1 MDIIEN
7 NNEGTSQI
15 IKDVNVDNFMQD
27 VIEASNEKPI
37 VVDFWAPWCEPCK
50 QLTPLLEAAV
60 LENKDKLILAKID
73 IEKNQEIAAQLKIQS
88 IPTVYAFFEGKV
100 VDGFQGIQSKSEI
113 LKFIQK
119 LINLVGPGED
129 IEALQNLIK
138 SGLEKREW
146 NEVMEYAQNILTI
159 DQENKIAFGALMRS
173 MIGLNQFED
182 VREMNEALS
191 TTIRE
196 SKPVID
202 AYSLLEIS
210 EKAFEATKNIQ
221 TFQAKLNE
229 NPNNLDV
236 MLEMAV
242 ALYGKGSISESFD
255 LLLRSIE
262 KDSQWSE
269 QAARKQ
275 LLEFFNTTGFEAE
288 ETILARRKLASLL
301 FS

>member
-113 LKFIQK
+113 QKFIQK
-119 LINLVGPGED
+119 LISLVGPGED
-129 IEALQNLIK
+129 IEVLQNLIK

-191 TTIRE
+191 PTIRE

-202 AYSLLEIS
+202 AYSLLETS
-210 EKAFEATKNIQ
+210 EKAFEATKDIQ
-221 TFQAKLNE
+221 IFQTKLNE
-229 NPNNLDV
+229 NPNDLDV

>member
-7 NNEGTSQI
+7 NNEGTSQF
-15 IKDVNVDNFMQD
+15 IKDVNVDSFMQE
-27 VIEASNEKPI
+27 VIEASKEKPI

-73 IEKNQEIAAQLKIQS
+73 IDKNQEIASQLKIQS

-100 VDGFQGIQSKSEI
+100 VDGFQGAQSKSEI

-119 LINLVGPGED
+119 LTSLVGPGED
-129 IEALQNLIK
+129 VEALQDLIK
-138 SGLEKREW
+138 LALEKREW
-146 NEVMEYAQNILTI
+146 NEVMECAQNILTI

-191 TTIRE
+191 PTIRE
-196 SKPVID
+196 SKPVME
-202 AYSLLEIS
+202 AYSLLETS
-210 EKAFEATKNIQ
+210 EKVFEATKNIQ
-221 TFQAKLNE
+221 IFQTKLDK
-229 NPNNLDV
+229 NPNDLDV

-242 ALYGKGSISESFD
+242 ALYGRGSISESFD

-262 KDSQWSE
+262 KDSQWSD

-275 LLEFFNTTGFEAE
+275 LLELFNTTGFEAE

>member
-50 QLTPLLEAAV
+50 QLTPLLEATI

-113 LKFIQK
+113 QKFIQK
-119 LINLVGPGED
+119 LISLVGPGED
-129 IEALQNLIK
+129 IEALQDLIK

-191 TTIRE
+191 PTIRE

-202 AYSLLEIS
+202 AYSLLETS

-221 TFQAKLNE
+221 IFQTKLNE
-229 NPNNLDV
+229 NPNDLDV
-236 MLEMAV
+236 MLEMAL

-275 LLEFFNTTGFEAE
+275 LLDFFNTTGFEAE

>member
-100 VDGFQGIQSKSEI
+100 VDGFQGIQSKSEL

-191 TTIRE
+191 TTIKE

-221 TFQAKLNE
+221 IFQTKLNE
-229 NPNNLDV
+229 NPNDLDV

>member
-182 VREMNEALS
+182 VREMNQALS
-191 TTIRE
+191 PTIKE

-221 TFQAKLNE
+221 IFQAKLNE
-229 NPNNLDV
+229 NPNDLDV

-242 ALYGKGSISESFD
+242 ALYGKGLISESFD

>member
-7 NNEGTSQI
+7 NNEGTLQI

-113 LKFIQK
+113 QKFIQK
-119 LINLVGPGED
+119 LISLVGPGED
-129 IEALQNLIK
+129 IEALQDLIK

-191 TTIRE
+191 PTIRE

-202 AYSLLEIS
+202 AYSLLETS
-210 EKAFEATKNIQ
+210 EKAFEATKDIQ
-221 TFQAKLNE
+221 IFQTKLNE
-229 NPNNLDV
+229 NPNDLDV

>member
-7 NNEGTSQI
+7 NNVGTSQI

-27 VIEASNEKPI
+27 VIEASKQKPI

-73 IEKNQEIAAQLKIQS
+73 IDKNQEIAAQLKIQS

-100 VDGFQGIQSKSEI
+100 VDGFQGAQSKSEI

-119 LINLVGPGED
+119 LTNLVGPGED
-129 IEALQNLIK
+129 VEALQDLIK
-138 SGLEKREW
+138 SALEKREW
-146 NEVMEYAQNILTI
+146 NEAMEYAQNILTI
-159 DQENKIAFGALMRS
+159 DEENKIAFGALMRS

-191 TTIRE
+191 PTIKE
-196 SKPVID
+196 SKPVIE
-202 AYSLLEIS
+202 AYSLLETS
-210 EKAFEATKNIQ
+210 EKAFKATKNIQ
-221 TFQAKLNE
+221 SFQTKLNE
-229 NPNNLDV
+229 NPNDLDV

>member
-191 TTIRE
+191 TTIKE

>member
-1 MDIIEN
+1 MDIIEKN
-7 NNEGTSQI
+7 NAGTSQI
-15 IKDVNVDNFMQD
+15 IRDVNVDNFMQD
-27 VIEASNEKPI
+27 VIEASKEKPI

-73 IEKNQEIAAQLKIQS
+73 IDENQEIAAQLKIQS

-100 VDGFQGIQSKSEI
+100 VDGFQGAQSKSEI
-113 LKFIQK
+113 LKFIKK
-119 LINLVGPGED
+119 LTNLVGPGED
-129 IEALQNLIK
+129 VEALQDLIK
-138 SGLEKREW
+138 SALEKREW
-146 NEVMEYAQNILTI
+146 NEVMEYAQNTLTI
-159 DQENKIAFGALMRS
+159 DQENKIAFGALIRS

-182 VREMNEALS
+182 VREMYEALS
-191 TTIRE
+191 PTIRE
-196 SKPVID
+196 SKHVIA
-202 AYSLLEIS
+202 AYSLLETS

-221 TFQAKLNE
+221 SFQTKLNK
-229 NPNNLDV
+229 NPDDLDV
-236 MLEMAV
+236 MLELAV

-262 KDSQWSE
+262 KDSQWND

>member
-7 NNEGTSQI
+7 NNEGASQI
-15 IKDVNVDNFMQD
+15 IKDVDVDNFMQD

-113 LKFIQK
+113 QKFIQK
-119 LINLVGPGED
+119 LISLVGPGED
-129 IEALQNLIK
+129 IEALQDLIK

-191 TTIRE
+191 PTIKE

-202 AYSLLEIS
+202 AYSLLETS

-221 TFQAKLNE
+221 IFQTKLNE
-229 NPNNLDV
+229 NPNDLDV

>member
-7 NNEGTSQI
+7 NNEVTSQI

-50 QLTPLLEAAV
+50 QLTPLLEAVV

-113 LKFIQK
+113 QKFIQK
-119 LINLVGPGED
+119 LISLVGPGED
-129 IEALQNLIK
+129 IEALQDLIK

-191 TTIRE
+191 PTIRE

-202 AYSLLEIS
+202 AYSLLETS
-210 EKAFEATKNIQ
+210 EKAFEATKNIHIFQ
-221 TFQAKLNE
+221 TKLNE
-229 NPNNLDV
+229 NPNDLDV

-255 LLLRSIE
+255 LLLRSID

>member
-7 NNEGTSQI
+7 NNEGASQI

-50 QLTPLLEAAV
+50 QLTPLLEAAI

-113 LKFIQK
+113 QKFIQK
-119 LINLVGPGED
+119 LISLVGPGED
-129 IEALQNLIK
+129 IEALQDLVK

-182 VREMNEALS
+182 VREMNQALS
-191 TTIRE
+191 PTIKE

-202 AYSLLEIS
+202 AYSLLETS

-221 TFQAKLNE
+221 IFQTKLNE
-229 NPNNLDV
+229 NPNDLDV

>member
-113 LKFIQK
+113 QKFIQK
-119 LINLVGPGED
+119 LISLVGPGED
-129 IEALQNLIK
+129 IEALQDLIK

-191 TTIRE
+191 TTIKE

-221 TFQAKLNE
+221 TFQVKLNE
-229 NPNNLDV
+229 NPNDLDV

>member
-113 LKFIQK
+113 QKFIQK
-119 LINLVGPGED
+119 LISLVGPGED
-129 IEALQNLIK
+129 IEALQDLVK

-191 TTIRE
+191 PTIRE

-202 AYSLLEIS
+202 AYSLLETS
-210 EKAFEATKNIQ
+210 EKAFEATKDIQ
-221 TFQAKLNE
+221 IFQTKLNE
-229 NPNNLDV
+229 NPNDLDV

>member
-113 LKFIQK
+113 QKFIQK
-119 LINLVGPGED
+119 LISLVGPGED
-129 IEALQNLIK
+129 IEALQDLIK

-191 TTIRE
+191 PTIKE

-202 AYSLLEIS
+202 AYSLLETS

-221 TFQAKLNE
+221 IFQTKLNE
-229 NPNNLDV
+229 NPNDLDV

>member
-73 IEKNQEIAAQLKIQS
+73 IEKNQEIAAQLKIQAL
-88 IPTVYAFFEGKV
+88 PPLYAFFEGKV

-113 LKFIQK
+113 QKFIQK
-119 LINLVGPGED
+119 LISLVGPGED
-129 IEALQNLIK
+129 IEALQDLIK

-191 TTIRE
+191 PTIRE

-202 AYSLLEIS
+202 AYSLLETS
-210 EKAFEATKNIQ
+210 EKAFEATKDIQ
-221 TFQAKLNE
+221 IFQTKLNE
-229 NPNNLDV
+229 NPNDLDV

-262 KDSQWSE
+262 KDSQWRE

-288 ETILARRKLASLL
+288 ETILARR
-301 FS
+301 

>member
-7 NNEGTSQI
+7 NNEITSQI
-15 IKDVNVDNFMQD
+15 IKDVNADNFMQD
-27 VIEASNEKPI
+27 VIEASKEKPI

-50 QLTPLLEAAV
+50 QLTPLLEEAV

-73 IEKNQEIAAQLKIQS
+73 IDKNQEIAAQLKIQS

-100 VDGFQGIQSKSEI
+100 VDGFQGAKSKSEI
-113 LKFIQK
+113 SKFIQK
-119 LINLVGPGED
+119 LTSLVGPGED
-129 IEALQNLIK
+129 IEALQDLIILA
-138 SGLEKREW
+138 LEKREW
-146 NEVMEYAQNILTI
+146 NEVVEYAQNILTI
-159 DQENKIAFGALMRS
+159 DNENNIAFGALMRS

-182 VREMNEALS
+182 VREMNESLS
-191 TTIRE
+191 QTIKE

-202 AYSLLEIS
+202 AYSLLETS

-221 TFQAKLNE
+221 IFQTRLKE
-229 NPNNLDV
+229 NPNDLDV

-255 LLLRSIE
+255 LLLKSIE

-275 LLEFFNTTGFEAE
+275 LLKFFNTTGFAAS

>member
-7 NNEGTSQI
+7 NHEGTSQI

-113 LKFIQK
+113 QKFIQK
-119 LINLVGPGED
+119 LISLVGPGED
-129 IEALQNLIK
+129 IEALQDLIK

-191 TTIRE
+191 PTIRE

-202 AYSLLEIS
+202 AYSLLETS
-210 EKAFEATKNIQ
+210 EKAFEATKDIQ
-221 TFQAKLNE
+221 IFQTKLNE
-229 NPNNLDV
+229 NPNDLDV

>member
-7 NNEGTSQI
+7 NNEGASQI

-50 QLTPLLEAAV
+50 QLTPLLEAAI

-113 LKFIQK
+113 QKFIQK
-119 LINLVGPGED
+119 LISLVGPGED
-129 IEALQNLIK
+129 IEALQDLIK

-191 TTIRE
+191 PTIRE

-202 AYSLLEIS
+202 AYSLLETS

-221 TFQAKLNE
+221 IFQTKLNE
-229 NPNNLDV
+229 NPNDLDV

>member
-27 VIEASNEKPI
+27 VIEASKEKPI

-113 LKFIQK
+113 QKFIQK
-119 LINLVGPGED
+119 LISLVGPGED
-129 IEALQNLIK
+129 IEALQDLIK

-191 TTIRE
+191 TTIKE

-236 MLEMAV
+236 MLEMAI

>member
-113 LKFIQK
+113 QKFIQK
-119 LINLVGPGED
+119 LISLVGPGED
-129 IEALQNLIK
+129 IEALQDLIK

-191 TTIRE
+191 PTIRE

-202 AYSLLEIS
+202 AYSLLETS
-210 EKAFEATKNIQ
+210 EKAFEATKDIQ
-221 TFQAKLNE
+221 IFQTKLNE
-229 NPNNLDV
+229 NPNDLDV

>member
-7 NNEGTSQI
+7 NNEGASQI

-50 QLTPLLEAAV
+50 QLTPLLEAAI

-113 LKFIQK
+113 QKFIQK
-119 LINLVGPGED
+119 LISLVGPGED
-129 IEALQNLIK
+129 IEALQDLIK

-191 TTIRE
+191 PTIKE

-202 AYSLLEIS
+202 AYSLLETS

-221 TFQAKLNE
+221 IFQTKLNE
-229 NPNNLDV
+229 NPNDLDV

>member
-113 LKFIQK
+113 QKFIQK
-119 LINLVGPGED
+119 LISLVGPGED
-129 IEALQNLIK
+129 IEALQDLIK

-191 TTIRE
+191 PTIRE

-202 AYSLLEIS
+202 AYSLLETS

-221 TFQAKLNE
+221 IFQTKLNE
-229 NPNNLDV
+229 NPNDLDV

>member
-50 QLTPLLEAAV
+50 QLTPLLEATI

-113 LKFIQK
+113 QKFIQK
-119 LINLVGPGED
+119 LISLVGPGED
-129 IEALQNLIK
+129 IEALQDLIK

-191 TTIRE
+191 PTIRE

-202 AYSLLEIS
+202 AYSLLETS

-221 TFQAKLNE
+221 IFQTKLNE
-229 NPNNLDV
+229 NPNDLDV

-275 LLEFFNTTGFEAE
+275 LLDFFNTTGFEAE

>member
-191 TTIRE
+191 TTIKE

-262 KDSQWSE
+262 KDSQWRE

-275 LLEFFNTTGFEAE
+275 LIEFFNTTGFEAE

>member
-191 TTIRE
+191 PTIRE

-202 AYSLLEIS
+202 AYSLLETS

-221 TFQAKLNE
+221 IFQTKLNE
-229 NPNNLDV
+229 NPNDLDV

>member
-129 IEALQNLIK
+129 IEVLQNLIK

-191 TTIRE
+191 TTISE

-202 AYSLLEIS
+202 AYSLLETS

-221 TFQAKLNE
+221 IFQTKLNE
-229 NPNNLDV
+229 NPNDLDV

-255 LLLRSIE
+255 LLLRSID

>member
-50 QLTPLLEAAV
+50 QLTPLLEAAI

-113 LKFIQK
+113 QKFIQK
-119 LINLVGPGED
+119 LISLVGPGED
-129 IEALQNLIK
+129 IEAFQDLIK

-191 TTIRE
+191 PTIKE

-202 AYSLLEIS
+202 AYSLLETS

-221 TFQAKLNE
+221 IFQTKLNE
-229 NPNNLDV
+229 NPNDLDV

-262 KDSQWSE
+262 KDSQWSD

>member
-50 QLTPLLEAAV
+50 QLTPLLEAAI

-113 LKFIQK
+113 QKFIQK
-119 LINLVGPGED
+119 LISLVGPGED
-129 IEALQNLIK
+129 IEALQDLIK

-191 TTIRE
+191 PTIRE

-202 AYSLLEIS
+202 AYSLLETS

-221 TFQAKLNE
+221 IFQTKLNE
-229 NPNNLDV
+229 NPNDLDV
-236 MLEMAV
+236 MLEMAL

-275 LLEFFNTTGFEAE
+275 LLDFFNTTGFEAE

>member
-50 QLTPLLEAAV
+50 QLTPLLEAAI

-129 IEALQNLIK
+129 IEALQDLIK

-191 TTIRE
+191 PTIKE

-202 AYSLLEIS
+202 AYSLLETS

-221 TFQAKLNE
+221 IFQIKLNE
-229 NPNNLDV
+229 NPNDLDV

-275 LLEFFNTTGFEAE
+275 LLEFFNTTGFDAE

>member
-113 LKFIQK
+113 QKFIQK
-119 LINLVGPGED
+119 LISLVGPGED
-129 IEALQNLIK
+129 IEALQDLIK

-191 TTIRE
+191 PTIRE

-202 AYSLLEIS
+202 AYSLLETS

-221 TFQAKLNE
+221 IFQTKLNE
-229 NPNNLDV
+229 NPNDLDV

-262 KDSQWSE
+262 KDSQWRE

>member
-1 MDIIEN
+1 
-7 NNEGTSQI
+7 
-15 IKDVNVDNFMQD
+15 MQD

-113 LKFIQK
+113 QKFIQK
-119 LINLVGPGED
+119 LISLVGPGED
-129 IEALQNLIK
+129 IEALQDLVK

-191 TTIRE
+191 PTIRE

-202 AYSLLEIS
+202 AYSLLETS
-210 EKAFEATKNIQ
+210 EKAFEATKDIQ
-221 TFQAKLNE
+221 IFQTKLNE
-229 NPNNLDV
+229 NPNDLDV

-262 KDSQWSE
+262 KDSQWRE

>member
-113 LKFIQK
+113 QKFIQK
-119 LINLVGPGED
+119 LISLVGPGED
-129 IEALQNLIK
+129 IEALQDLIK

-191 TTIRE
+191 TTIKE

-229 NPNNLDV
+229 NPNDLDV

>member
-60 LENKDKLILAKID
+60 LENKDKLTLAKID

-113 LKFIQK
+113 QKFIQK
-119 LINLVGPGED
+119 LISLVGPGED
-129 IEALQNLIK
+129 IEALQDLIK

-191 TTIRE
+191 PTIKE

-221 TFQAKLNE
+221 IFQAKLNE
-229 NPNNLDV
+229 NPNDLDV

>member
-113 LKFIQK
+113 QKFIQK
-119 LINLVGPGED
+119 LISLVGPGED
-129 IEALQNLIK
+129 IEALQDLIK

-191 TTIRE
+191 TTIKE

-202 AYSLLEIS
+202 AYSLLETS

-221 TFQAKLNE
+221 IFQTRLNE
-229 NPNNLDV
+229 NPNDLDV

>member
-113 LKFIQK
+113 QKFIQK
-119 LINLVGPGED
+119 LISLVGPGED
-129 IEALQNLIK
+129 IEALQDLIK

-191 TTIRE
+191 STIRE

-229 NPNNLDV
+229 NPNDLDV